1 MIMRCKS
8 GKAGPTIVPSTAAKR
23 LRKIHLEI
31 PMGYLTTHVLD
42 TAHGCPAAGM
52 RIDLFRL
59 DGEARSLMTSVAA
72 NADGRCDGPLAEGDA
87 FGAGAYEIVFHA
99 GEYFRDRGADLP
111 DPPFIDLV
119 PVRFGIA
126 SPDEH
131 YHVPLLVSPYAY
143 STYRGS

>member
-8 GKAGPTIVPSTAAKR
+8 AKAGPTIVPSTVAGR
-23 LRKIHLEI
+23 PGEIQLEI

-59 DGEARSLMTSVAA
+59 DGEARSLVTSVET
-72 NADGRCDGPLAEGDA
+72 NADGRYDGPLAEGEA
-87 FGAGAYEIVFHA
+87 FGAGTYEIVFHA
-99 GEYFRDRGADLP
+99 GAYFRGRDIDLP

-126 SPDEH
+126 SPGDH
-131 YHVPLLVSPYAY
+131 YHVPLLVSPYGYA
-143 STYRGS
+143 TYRGS

>member
-8 GKAGPTIVPSTAAKR
+8 VKAGPTIVPSIAAGR
-23 LRKIHLEI
+23 PGEIHLED

-72 NADGRCDGPLAEGDA
+72 NADGRYDGALAEGEA
-87 FGAGAYEIVFHA
+87 FGAGTYEIVFHA
-99 GEYFRDRGADLP
+99 GAYFRGRGVDLP

-126 SPDEH
+126 SPDDH
-131 YHVPLLVSPYAY
+131 YHVPLLVSPYGYA
-143 STYRGS
+143 TYRGS

>member
-1 MIMRCKS
+1 
-8 GKAGPTIVPSTAAKR
+8 
-23 LRKIHLEI
+23 
-31 PMGYLTTHVLD
+31 MGYLTTHVLD

-72 NADGRCDGPLAEGDA
+72 NADGRYDGALAEGEA
-87 FGAGAYEIVFHA
+87 FGAGTYEIVFHA
-99 GEYFRDRGADLP
+99 GAYFRGRGVDLP

-126 SPDEH
+126 SPDDH
-131 YHVPLLVSPYAY
+131 YHVPLLVSPYGYA
-143 STYRGS
+143 TYRGS